1 MCGIAGYFGKNK
13 HAPNKSC
20 ISECLNLMHNRGPD
34 ARGQILK
41 SFRDQAL
48 IFLHSRL
55 SIIDLTKDA
64 NQPFEDE
71 NGILTFNGEIYN
83 FIELKN
89 FVKKKRL
96 NLKLT
101 LTQKYF

>member
-1 MCGIAGYFGKNK
+1 ML
-13 HAPNKSC
+13 
-20 ISECLNLMHNRGPD
+20 E
-34 ARGQILK
+34 GQILK

-83 FIELKN
+83 FIELKK
-89 FVKKKRL
+89 FCQKKD
-96 NLKLT
+96 
-101 LTQKYF
+101 

>member
-1 MCGIAGYFGKNK
+1 MCGIAGYFGKNRY
-13 HAPNKSC
+13 APNKSH

-41 SFRDQAL
+41 SYSDQAL

-83 FIELKN
+83 FVELRKIC
-89 FVKKKRL
+89 KKKK
-96 NLKLT
+96 N
-101 LTQKYF
+101 